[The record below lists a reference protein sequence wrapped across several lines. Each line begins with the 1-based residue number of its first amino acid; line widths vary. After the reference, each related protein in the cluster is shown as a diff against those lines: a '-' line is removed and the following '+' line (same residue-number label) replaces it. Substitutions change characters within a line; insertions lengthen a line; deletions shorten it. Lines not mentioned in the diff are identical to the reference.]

1 MSTSATRSPGID
13 DSTHDTDA
21 PILLVSPSGCVGATD
36 TASTSAIAADE
47 GCIGGTSG
55 QPSSDDHVDEAGL
68 LAIS

>member
-13 DSTHDTDA
+13 DSTHGTDA

-36 TASTSAIAADE
+36 TAS
-47 GCIGGTSG
+47 G

-68 LAIS
+68 PAIS